1 MHLPIECFALP
12 ILYIAVQTVRL
23 SLRCCQLTNKIAHIL
38 KKNKRL
44 LTIIIHIA
52 VWGCFFLLPYIFRPQ
67 GKEMPAHISNRF
79 IALFTTNGIYLLFFY
94 YLNTLV
100 LLPKLLF
107 QKKWLWY
114 AASIVACLIVF
125 MYVPREIANL
135 IVPPED
141 FQFKM
146 DAFKPQNHVIDTLK
160 QWQQMRPRGGVMHGG
175 SSRFIFFPGSNA
187 IFFLVFLISTCISVT
202 QQWLKSEQTKKEVE
216 TEKLNTELSF
226 LKSQVN
232 PHFFFNTLNNI
243 YALAVVG
250 SDKTAPSIMK
260 LSAIMRYI
268 LTDTQSDTVPL
279 ENEVNF
285 VTNFIDLQRVRLTD
299 KVTVAFTT
307 EGNISNQQIAPLLFI
322 PFIENAFKYGVST
335 KENSIIK
342 ITIKATDSEVHLFTS
357 NTIVKADNGILDN
370 TGIGINNVKRRLD
383 LLYPDKYNL
392 LITHDNT
399 QFFVTLVITIK

>member
-1 MHLPIECFALP
+1 MKN
-12 ILYIAVQTVRL
+12 
-23 SLRCCQLTNKIAHIL
+23 NKKI
-38 KKNKRL
+38 
-44 LTIIIHIA
+44 LTIIIHAA
-52 VWGCFFLLPYIFRPQ
+52 VWGCFFLLPFIFRPQ
-67 GKEMPAHISNRF
+67 GRDVPMSISNRF
-79 IALFTTNGIYLLFFY
+79 IAVFTTNGIYLVAFY
-94 YLNTLV
+94 YFNTLV

-114 AASIVACLIVF
+114 ALSIVACLIVF

-141 FQFKM
+141 FPFKM
-146 DAFKPQNHVIDTLK
+146 EAFKQQQNHIIDTAK
-160 QWQQMRPRGGVMHGG
+160 QWQQMRPRGGMRGG
-175 SSRFIFFPGSNA
+175 SRFIFFPGSNA

-243 YALAVVG
+243 YSLAVVG
-250 SDKTAPSIMK
+250 SEKTAPAIMK
-260 LSAIMRYI
+260 LSSIMRYI

-285 VTNFIDLQRVRLTD
+285 INNFIDLQRVRLTD
-299 KVTVAFTT
+299 KVVVAFIT
-307 EGNISNQQIAPLLFI
+307 EGTIANQQIAPLLFI
-322 PFIENAFKYGVST
+322 PFVENAFKYGVST
-335 KENSIIK
+335 KENSVIS
-342 ITIKATDSEVHLFTS
+342 ITIKASDTAVHLYTT
-357 NTIVKADNGILDN
+357 NTIVKADNGILDT

-383 LLYPDKYNL
+383 LLYPDMHNL
-392 LITHDNT
+392 VITNDGN
-399 QFFVTLVITIK
+399 QFFVTLDITIK

>member
-1 MHLPIECFALP
+1 MKN
-12 ILYIAVQTVRL
+12 
-23 SLRCCQLTNKIAHIL
+23 NKKI
-38 KKNKRL
+38 
-44 LTIIIHIA
+44 LTIIIHAA
-52 VWGCFFLLPYIFRPQ
+52 VWGCFFLLPFIFRPQ
-67 GKEMPAHISNRF
+67 GRDVPMSISNRF
-79 IALFTTNGIYLLFFY
+79 IAVFTTNGIYLVAFY
-94 YLNTLV
+94 YFNTLI

-114 AASIVACLIVF
+114 AASIVACLVVF

-141 FQFKM
+141 FPFKM
-146 DAFKPQNHVIDTLK
+146 EAFKQQQHNHLIDTAK
-160 QWQQMRPRGGVMHGG
+160 QWQQMRPRGGGMRGG
-175 SSRFIFFPGSNA
+175 SRFIFFPGSNA

-243 YALAVVG
+243 YSLAVVG
-250 SDKTAPSIMK
+250 SEKTAPAIIK
-260 LSAIMRYI
+260 LSSIMRYI

-285 VTNFIDLQRVRLTD
+285 INNFIDLQRVRLTD
-299 KVTVAFTT
+299 KVVVAFIT
-307 EGNISNQQIAPLLFI
+307 EGTIANQQIAPLLFI
-322 PFIENAFKYGVST
+322 PFVENAFKYGVST
-335 KENSIIK
+335 KENSTIS
-342 ITIKATDSEVHLFTS
+342 ITIKASETVVHLYTT
-357 NTIVKADNGILDN
+357 NTIVKADNGILDT

-383 LLYPDKYNL
+383 LLYPDKHNL
-392 LITHDNT
+392 VITNDGN
-399 QFFVTLVITIK
+399 QFFVTLDISIK

>member
-1 MHLPIECFALP
+1 MKKHK
-12 ILYIAVQTVRL
+12 
-23 SLRCCQLTNKIAHIL
+23 KI
-38 KKNKRL
+38 
-44 LTIIIHIA
+44 LTIIIHAA

-67 GKEMPAHISNRF
+67 GRDISANISNRF
-79 IALFTTNGIYLLFFY
+79 IAIFTTNGIYLVAFY
-94 YLNTLV
+94 YFNTLV

-114 AASIVACLIVF
+114 AASIIGCLVVF
-125 MYVPREIANL
+125 MYVPREIANI
-135 IVPPED
+135 IVPPEE
-141 FQFKM
+141 F
-146 DAFKPQNHVIDTLK
+146 AFKLEAFKQQQHNHLIDTAK
-160 QWQQMRPRGGVMHGG
+160 QWQQMRSRGGMRGG
-175 SSRFIFFPGSNA
+175 SRFIFFPSSNA

-250 SDKTAPSIMK
+250 SPKTAPAIMK
-260 LSAIMRYI
+260 LSSIMRYI

-285 VTNFIDLQRVRLTD
+285 INNFIDLQRVRLTD
-299 KVTVAFTT
+299 KVVVAFIT
-307 EGNISNQQIAPLLFI
+307 EGTIANQQIAPLLFI
-322 PFIENAFKYGVST
+322 PFVENAFKYGVST
-335 KENSIIK
+335 KENSVIS
-342 ITIKATDSEVHLFTS
+342 ITIKATETTVHLYTT
-357 NTIVKADNGILDN
+357 NTIVKADNGILDT

-383 LLYPDKYNL
+383 LLYPHKHNL
-392 LITHDNT
+392 VITNNDN
-399 QFFVTLVITIK
+399 QFFVTLDISIK